1 MDEYEKIVRELSRKN
16 SSTYFSNYSTE
27 HAEVIIKEL
36 FKRAQNNIEIVSGNP
51 KFLLSDKPLKN
62 ALSEAATRISQT
74 DNPEGKIKIVS
85 ISPLDNDTIM
95 SNDASFKE
103 INDRCGKEIIKY
115 IAAEPVN
122 KKSAL
127 PHYILVDNKMLR
139 LEEPHEQTNIVDSA
153 PIKAKACFNDPT
165 FTKGMSMSFDK
176 LFLSL
181 EAAA

>member
-1 MDEYEKIVRELSRKN
+1 
-16 SSTYFSNYSTE
+16 
-27 HAEVIIKEL
+27 
-36 FKRAQNNIEIVSGNP
+36 
-51 KFLLSDKPLKN
+51 
-62 ALSEAATRISQT
+62 
-74 DNPEGKIKIVS
+74 
-85 ISPLDNDTIM
+85 M